1 MKLMVKSI
9 ITFILTRF
17 KMLLD
22 RFIINTDYDSQK
34 VSSVL
39 ELSLPIAEFNI
50 GAHNTRA
57 FNTTVLVDEGEYFEN
72 VFIINKE
79 LVGNYTMIGG
89 NPTVHKSQYDV
100 YFDVYRSDKTHYILA
115 VVFVN
120 QSNNTITIPTST
132 TKAKVHLL
140 VAAKQ

>member
-1 MKLMVKSI
+1 
-9 ITFILTRF
+9 
-17 KMLLD
+17 MLLD

-50 GAHNTRA
+50 EAHRTRL
-57 FNTTVLVDEGEYFEN
+57 FDTTVSVDEGEYFEN
-72 VFIINKE
+72 IFITNKE
-79 LVGNYTMIGG
+79 LTGNYTMVGS
-89 NPTVHKSQYDV
+89 NPVVRKNQCDI
-100 YFDVYRSDKTHYILA
+100 YFKVYRSDKTHYKLE
-115 VVFVN
+115 VTFTN

-132 TKAKVHLL
+132 TKVKVHLL

>member
-1 MKLMVKSI
+1 
-9 ITFILTRF
+9 
-17 KMLLD
+17 MLLD

-39 ELSLPIAEFNI
+39 ELSLPVAEFNI
-50 GAHNTRA
+50 GAHSTRV
-57 FNTTVLVDEGEYFEN
+57 FDTTVLVDEGEYFEN
-72 VFIINKE
+72 IFIINKE
-79 LVGNYTMIGG
+79 LAGNYTMVGG
-89 NPTVHKSQYDV
+89 DPIVHKSQYDV
-100 YFDVYRSDKTHYILA
+100 SFEVYRSDKTHYKLE

-120 QSNNTITIPTST
+120 QSNATVTIPTNT